1 MEKPYR
7 SKLNINVRN
16 VRLLSLFRE
25 KQSKPSN
32 SPSFSNLKI
41 LNDKYDF
48 LEIEC
53 KILTLRTKALEKSFE
68 ELKTEFDNLSLL
80 CARTIIKENRR

>member
-1 MEKPYR
+1 MEKSYR

-16 VRLLSLFRE
+16 VKPLSLFRE
-25 KQSKPSN
+25 KQSKSSN
-32 SPSFSNLKI
+32 PIPFSNLKI

-53 KILTLRTKALEKSFE
+53 KILNLRIKSLEKCFA